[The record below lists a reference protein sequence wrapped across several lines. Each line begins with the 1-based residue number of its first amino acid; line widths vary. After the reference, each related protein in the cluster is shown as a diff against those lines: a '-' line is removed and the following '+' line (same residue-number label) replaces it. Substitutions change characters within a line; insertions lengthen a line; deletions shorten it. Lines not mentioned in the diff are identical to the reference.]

1 MLLGIVSVYAGVD
14 TQRLCTFCKK
24 LCTALWHKAFGRS
37 YCEGVWLRGSQGENS
52 LMKKKRKNILLIAGM
67 LLALLVGILIYNGY
81 AQEQIYQESTAN
93 LLSTYGQSA
102 KTFAMFAQRNWNILN
117 DWESYLSALVE
128 KGEQEE
134 QWQEYIAQKATWQ
147 YTDFYLFNEQ
157 CEFWT
162 TAGRQG
168 TAERMKE
175 VFEKL
180 YTENEPVISSYTSDQ
195 GIRKVLFAIP
205 MEQPLQLDG
214 TTYTALVVSY
224 DNAVLEKLLGSMV
237 YEGQSDCYIVRPNGD
252 IVLSTE
258 TKTEIPEQMTNLF
271 DYLRQN
277 ASVDQPYFD
286 TMVQT
291 LPQGGEG
298 CVLYTM
304 NGQKYYLIYQPLG
317 LMDWSIIGIVP
328 TGVVDA
334 GMRRVQ
340 VATILVIALLELLI
354 MAGVVKILH
363 DAERNRRRELERR
376 REKSD
381 MMFEGMA
388 RVVERFAVCDLDRDH
403 YQYHE
408 RRGEL
413 LYPPE
418 GSYRQLLE
426 QMSRKYVVLTDSEN
440 AKLTQMLAPEN
451 LRRLIKTDDDSLKL
465 EYAARDKSAFYM
477 MTVVPMAWKD
487 DRLTRV
493 MMITQDMGKQHLLQS
508 LANTDGL
515 TGLLNKRYFDRV
527 LTVLEQHSQPFA
539 LFYMDLDRFKP
550 VNDTYGHDVGDKLLK
565 GVAQRLQGCIRSRD
579 YAFRLG
585 GDEFALLLLGPM
597 EQETCARKMNMICE
611 MVAVPYEI
619 DGNTVSVGASCGYAR
634 YPAESVDVQ
643 QVRYIADQRMYENKQ
658 KNHARQDEAAR

>member
-1 MLLGIVSVYAGVD
+1 
-14 TQRLCTFCKK
+14 
-24 LCTALWHKAFGRS
+24 
-37 YCEGVWLRGSQGENS
+37 
-52 LMKKKRKNILLIAGM
+52 MKNKRKNILLIAGM
-67 LLALLVGILIYNGY
+67 LLALLVGILAYSAY
-81 AQEQIYQESTAN
+81 TQKQIYQESTAN

-102 KTFAMFAQRNWNILN
+102 KTFTMFAQRNWNILN
-117 DWESYLSALVE
+117 DWDSYLGTLAEL
-128 KGEQEE
+128 GEQEG

-168 TAERMKE
+168 TAEYMKAT
-175 VFEKL
+175 FEKL
-180 YTENEPVISSYTSDQ
+180 YTENKPVISSYISSQ
-195 GIRKVLFAIP
+195 GIRKILFAIP

-237 YEGQSDCYIVRPNGD
+237 YEGQSDCYIVRSNGD
-252 IVLSTE
+252 VVLSTE
-258 TKTEIPEQMTNLF
+258 TKTETEITEQMTNLF
-271 DYLRQN
+271 DYLQQN

-298 CVLYTM
+298 CVLYTL
-304 NGQKYYLIYQPLG
+304 NRQKYYLIYQPLG

-340 VATILVIALLELLI
+340 VATILVIALLGLLI
-354 MAGVVKILH
+354 MAGVIEIQR
-363 DAERNRRRELERR
+363 DAERNRRRELERC

-381 MMFEGMA
+381 MMFEGMV
-388 RVVERFAVCDLDRDH
+388 RVVERFAVCDLDRDR

-408 RRGEL
+408 RRGEP

-418 GSYRQLLE
+418 GSYRQMLE
-426 QMSRKYVVLTDSEN
+426 QISRKYVVLTDSEN
-440 AKLTQMLAPEN
+440 AKIPQMLAPEN
-451 LRRLIKTDDDSLKL
+451 LRRLIKTDNDSLKL
-465 EYAARDKSAFYM
+465 EYAARDKSAFFM
-477 MTVVPMAWKD
+477 MTVVPMAWKEN
-487 DRLTRV
+487 RLTRV
-493 MMITQDMGKQHLLQS
+493 MMIVQDMGKQHLLQS

-550 VNDTYGHDVGDKLLK
+550 VNDTYGHDVGDELLK
-565 GVAQRLQGCIRSRD
+565 GVSQRLQGCIRSRD

-597 EQETCARKMNMICE
+597 ESEACASKMNMICE

-619 DGNTVSVGASCGYAR
+619 DGNTVSVGASCGYAL

-658 KNHARQDEAAR
+658 ANHARQDGAESI

>member
-1 MLLGIVSVYAGVD
+1 
-14 TQRLCTFCKK
+14 
-24 LCTALWHKAFGRS
+24 
-37 YCEGVWLRGSQGENS
+37 
-52 LMKKKRKNILLIAGM
+52 MKKKRKNILLIAGM
-67 LLALLVGILIYNGY
+67 LLALLVGILVYTDY
-81 AQEQIYQESTAN
+81 TQEQIYQESTAN

-102 KTFAMFAQRNWNILN
+102 KTFTMFAQRNWNILT
-117 DWESYLSALVE
+117 DWDSYLGALAE
-128 KGEQEE
+128 RGEQEG

-147 YTDFYLFNEQ
+147 YTDFFLFNEQ

-168 TAERMKE
+168 TAEHMKE
-175 VFEKL
+175 NFAEL
-180 YTENEPVISSYTSDQ
+180 YAANGPVITSYTSSQ
-195 GIRKVLFAIP
+195 GIRKVMFAMP
-205 MEQPLQLDG
+205 MEQPLQLGD
-214 TTYTALVVSY
+214 TTYTALAVSY

-258 TKTEIPEQMTNLF
+258 VKTEIPEQMTNLF
-271 DYLRQN
+271 DYLSQN
-277 ASVDQPYFD
+277 AKVDQPYFD

-298 CVLYTM
+298 CVLYTL
-304 NGQKYYLIYQPLG
+304 NRQKYYLIYQPLG
-317 LMDWSIIGIVP
+317 ILDWSIIGIVP

-340 VATILVIALLELLI
+340 MATIFIITLHGLLI
-354 MAGVVKILH
+354 MAGVIKIQR
-363 DAERNRRRELERR
+363 DAERNRRRDLERR

-388 RVVERFAVCDLDRDH
+388 RVVERYAVCDLDRDR
-403 YQYHE
+403 YQYYE
-408 RRGEL
+408 RHGEA

-418 GSYRQLLE
+418 GSYQQLLE
-426 QMSRKYVVLTDSEN
+426 QISRKYVVLTDSEN
-440 AKLTQMLAPEN
+440 AKIPQMLAPEN
-451 LRRLIKTDDDSLKL
+451 LHRLIKTDKDSLKL
-465 EYAARDKSAFYM
+465 EYAARDKSAFFM
-477 MTVVPMAWKD
+477 MTVVPMAWKG

-527 LTVLEQHSQPFA
+527 LTVLEQHCQPFA

-597 EQETCARKMNMICE
+597 TQETCARKMDMICE
-611 MVAVPYEI
+611 MIAVPYEI
-619 DGNTVSVGASCGYAR
+619 DGNAVSVGASCGYAL
-634 YPAESVDVQ
+634 YPAESIDVQ
-643 QVRYIADQRMYENKQ
+643 QVCYIADQRMYENKQ
-658 KNHARQDEAAR
+658 KNHARQDGAEGI

>member
-1 MLLGIVSVYAGVD
+1 M
-14 TQRLCTFCKK
+14 T
-24 LCTALWHKAFGRS
+24 
-37 YCEGVWLRGSQGENS
+37 
-52 LMKKKRKNILLIAGM
+52 KKRKNILLIAGM
-67 LLALLVGILIYNGY
+67 LLAMLVSIFVYSFY
-81 AQEQIYQESTAN
+81 TQKQIYQESTTN

-102 KTFAMFAQRNWNILN
+102 KTFTMFAQRNWNILT
-117 DWESYLSALVE
+117 DWDSYLCALAE
-128 KGEQEE
+128 KGEQEG

-168 TAERMKE
+168 TAEHMKDAFKE
-175 VFEKL
+175 L
-180 YTENEPVISSYTSDQ
+180 YAANKPVISSYISSQ
-195 GIRKVLFAIP
+195 GIRKILFAIP
-205 MEQPLQLDG
+205 MEQPLQLNG

-224 DNAVLEKLLGSMV
+224 DNAVLEKLLSSMV
-237 YEGQSDCYIVRPNGD
+237 YEGQSDCYVVRTNGD
-252 IVLSTE
+252 VVLSTE
-258 TKTEIPEQMTNLF
+258 TKTEITEQMTNLF
-271 DYLRQN
+271 DYLQQN
-277 ASVDQPYFD
+277 ARVEQPYYD

-298 CVLYTM
+298 SVLFTM

-317 LMDWSIIGIVP
+317 IMDWSIIGIVP

-334 GMRRVQ
+334 GMRKVQ
-340 VATILVIALLELLI
+340 SATILVIALLGLLI
-354 MAGVVKILH
+354 IAGVVKIQR

-376 REKSD
+376 RETSD
-381 MMFEGMA
+381 MMFAGMA
-388 RVVERFAVCDLDRDH
+388 RIVERYSVCDLDHDH
-403 YQYHE
+403 YQYYE
-408 RRGEL
+408 RRGEP

-418 GSYRQLLE
+418 GSYQQLLE
-426 QMSRKYVVLTDSEN
+426 QMSRQYVILTDSEN

-451 LRRLIKTDDDSLKL
+451 LRRLIKTDNDSLKL
-465 EYAARDKSAFYM
+465 EYATRDKSAFYM
-477 MTVVPMAWKD
+477 MTVVPMAWKG

-493 MMITQDMGKQHLLQS
+493 MIITQDMGKQHLLQS

-565 GVAQRLQGCIRSRD
+565 GVSQRLQGCIRSRD

-585 GDEFALLLLGPM
+585 GDEFALLLLGSM
-597 EQETCARKMNMICE
+597 EQEVCVRKMDMICE
-611 MVAVPYEI
+611 MIAVPYEI
-619 DGNTVSVGASCGYAR
+619 DGNTVSVGASCGYAL
-634 YPAESVDVQ
+634 YPAESIDVQ

-658 KNHARQDEAAR
+658 KNHARQDGAEK

>member
-1 MLLGIVSVYAGVD
+1 M
-14 TQRLCTFCKK
+14 
-24 LCTALWHKAFGRS
+24 
-37 YCEGVWLRGSQGENS
+37 
-52 LMKKKRKNILLIAGM
+52 MKKRKNILLIAGM
-67 LLALLVGILIYNGY
+67 LLVLLVGILVYGVY
-81 AQEQIYQESTAN
+81 TQEQIYQESTEN

-102 KTFAMFAQRNWNILN
+102 KTFTMFAQRNWNILT
-117 DWESYLSALVE
+117 DWDGYLGALVE
-128 KGEQEE
+128 RGELED

-168 TAERMKE
+168 TAEHMKDA
-175 VFEKL
+175 FEKL
-180 YTENEPVISSYTSDQ
+180 YTANEPVISSYISSQ
-195 GIRKVLFAIP
+195 GIRKILFAIP
-205 MEQPLQLDG
+205 MERPLQLNG

-224 DNAVLEKLLGSMV
+224 DNAVLEKLLSSMV

-258 TKTEIPEQMTNLF
+258 TKTEITEQMTNIF

-277 ASVDQPYFD
+277 AKVDKSSYD

-298 CVLYTM
+298 CVLYKM
-304 NGQKYYLIYQPLG
+304 NGQNYYLIYQPLG

-340 VATILVIALLELLI
+340 VATIFIITLHGLLI
-354 MAGVVKILH
+354 MAGVVKILR

-376 REKSD
+376 RETSD

-388 RVVERFAVCDLDRDH
+388 RVVERFAVCDLERDR

-408 RRGEL
+408 RRGEP

-426 QMSRKYVVLTDSEN
+426 QISRKYVVLTDTEN
-440 AKLTQMLAPEN
+440 AKITQMLVPEN

-465 EYAARDKSAFYM
+465 EYAARDKSAFFM
-477 MTVVPMAWKD
+477 MTVVPMAWKG

-493 MMITQDMGKQHLLQS
+493 MMITQDMGEQHLLQS

-565 GVAQRLQGCIRSRD
+565 GVSQRLQGCIRSRD

-597 EQETCARKMNMICE
+597 EPEDCASKMNLICE
-611 MVAVPYEI
+611 MIAVPYEI
-619 DGNTVSVGASCGYAR
+619 DGNTVSVGTSCGYAL

-658 KNHARQDEAAR
+658 ANHARQDGAAR

>member
-1 MLLGIVSVYAGVD
+1 
-14 TQRLCTFCKK
+14 
-24 LCTALWHKAFGRS
+24 
-37 YCEGVWLRGSQGENS
+37 
-52 LMKKKRKNILLIAGM
+52 MKKKRKNILLIAGM
-67 LLALLVGILIYNGY
+67 LLALLVGILVYTDY
-81 AQEQIYQESTAN
+81 TQEQIYQESTEN

-102 KTFAMFAQRNWNILN
+102 KTFTMFAQRNWNILT
-117 DWESYLSALVE
+117 DWDSYLGALAE
-128 KGEQEE
+128 RGEQEG

-168 TAERMKE
+168 TAEHMRAA
-175 VFEKL
+175 FEEL
-180 YTENEPVISSYTSDQ
+180 YTANEPVITSYTSSQ
-195 GIRKVLFAIP
+195 GVRKIMFAMP
-205 MEQPLQLDG
+205 MEQPLQLGD
-214 TTYTALVVSY
+214 TTYTALAVSY
-224 DNAVLEKLLGSMV
+224 DNAVLEKLLSSMV
-237 YEGQSDCYIVRPNGD
+237 YEGQSDCYVVRSDGEV
-252 IVLSTE
+252 VLSTE
-258 TKTEIPEQMTNLF
+258 VKTVIAELMTNLF
-271 DYLRQN
+271 DYLQQN
-277 ASVDQPYFD
+277 ASVDQSYFD

-298 CVLYTM
+298 CVLFTM

-317 LMDWSIIGIVP
+317 ILDWSIIGIVP

-340 VATILVIALLELLI
+340 MATIFIIALLGLLI
-354 MAGVVKILH
+354 MAGVIKILR
-363 DAERNRRRELERR
+363 DAERNRRRDLERR

-388 RVVERFAVCDLDRDH
+388 RVVERYAVCDLDRDR
-403 YQYHE
+403 YQYYE
-408 RRGEL
+408 RHGEA

-418 GSYRQLLE
+418 GSYQQLLE
-426 QMSRKYVVLTDSEN
+426 QISRKYVVLTDSEN
-440 AKLTQMLAPEN
+440 AKIPQMLAPEN
-451 LRRLIKTDDDSLKL
+451 LHRLIKTDKDSLKL
-465 EYAARDKSAFYM
+465 EYAARDKSAFFM
-477 MTVVPMAWKD
+477 MTVVPMAWKG

-493 MMITQDMGKQHLLQS
+493 MMIVQDMGEQHLLQS

-527 LTVLEQHSQPFA
+527 LTVLEQHCQPFA

-550 VNDTYGHDVGDKLLK
+550 VNDTYGHDVGDELLK

-597 EQETCARKMNMICE
+597 TQETCARKMDMICE
-611 MVAVPYEI
+611 MIAVPYEI
-619 DGNTVSVGASCGYAR
+619 DGNAVSVGASCGYAL
-634 YPAESVDVQ
+634 YPAESIDVQ
-643 QVRYIADQRMYENKQ
+643 QVCYIADQRMYENKQ
-658 KNHARQDEAAR
+658 KNHARQDGAEGI

>member
-1 MLLGIVSVYAGVD
+1 
-14 TQRLCTFCKK
+14 
-24 LCTALWHKAFGRS
+24 
-37 YCEGVWLRGSQGENS
+37 
-52 LMKKKRKNILLIAGM
+52 MKQKQKNILLIAGM
-67 LLALLVGILIYNGY
+67 LLVLLVGILAYSAY
-81 AQEQIYQESTAN
+81 TQKQIYQESTAN

-102 KTFAMFAQRNWNILN
+102 KTFTMFAQRNWNILN
-117 DWESYLSALVE
+117 DWDSYLGTLAEL
-128 KGEQEE
+128 GEQEG

-168 TAERMKE
+168 TAEYMKAT
-175 VFEKL
+175 FEKL
-180 YTENEPVISSYTSDQ
+180 YTENKPVISSYISSQ
-195 GIRKVLFAIP
+195 GIRKILFAIP

-237 YEGQSDCYIVRPNGD
+237 YEGQSDCYIVRSNGD
-252 IVLSTE
+252 VVLSIE
-258 TKTEIPEQMTNLF
+258 TKTEITEQMTNLF
-271 DYLRQN
+271 DYLQQN

-298 CVLYTM
+298 CVLYTL
-304 NGQKYYLIYQPLG
+304 NRQKYYLIYQPLG

-340 VATILVIALLELLI
+340 VATILVIALLGLLI
-354 MAGVVKILH
+354 MAGVIKIQR

-381 MMFEGMA
+381 MMFAGMA
-388 RVVERFAVCDLDRDH
+388 RVVERFAVCDLDRDR

-408 RRGEL
+408 RRGEP

-418 GSYRQLLE
+418 GSYRQMLE
-426 QMSRKYVVLTDSEN
+426 QISRKYVVLTDSEN
-440 AKLTQMLAPEN
+440 AKIPQMLAPEN
-451 LRRLIKTDDDSLKL
+451 LRRLIKTDNDSLKL
-465 EYAARDKSAFYM
+465 EYAARDKSAFFM
-477 MTVVPMAWKD
+477 MTVVPMAWKEN
-487 DRLTRV
+487 RLTRV
-493 MMITQDMGKQHLLQS
+493 MMIVQDMGKQHLLQS

-550 VNDTYGHDVGDKLLK
+550 VNDTYGHDVGDELLK
-565 GVAQRLQGCIRSRD
+565 GVSQRLQGCIRSRD
-579 YAFRLG
+579 YAFRIG
-585 GDEFALLLLGPM
+585 GDEFALIVSADM
-597 EQETCARKMNMICE
+597 DEEQRSRMTERIQTMLSAPIVIEEK
-611 MVAVPYEI
+611 VL
-619 DGNTVSVGASCGYAR
+619 SVGVSCGCAC
-634 YPAESVDVQ
+634 YPEDGDAS
-643 QVRYIADQRMYENKQ
+643 QVRITADSRMYAEKQ
-658 KNHARQDEAAR
+658 HHHEDDRTEEQS

>member
-1 MLLGIVSVYAGVD
+1 M
-14 TQRLCTFCKK
+14 
-24 LCTALWHKAFGRS
+24 
-37 YCEGVWLRGSQGENS
+37 
-52 LMKKKRKNILLIAGM
+52 MKKRKNILLIAGM
-67 LLALLVGILIYNGY
+67 LLVMLVSIFVYRFY
-81 AQEQIYQESTAN
+81 TQMQIYQESTTN

-102 KTFAMFAQRNWNILN
+102 KTFTMFAQRNWNILN
-117 DWESYLSALVE
+117 DWESYLSALAE

-168 TAERMKE
+168 TAAHMKE

-180 YTENEPVISSYTSDQ
+180 YTANEPVISSYTSSQ
-195 GIRKVLFAIP
+195 GIRKILFAIP
-205 MEQPLQLDG
+205 MEQPLQLNG

-224 DNAVLEKLLGSMV
+224 DNAVLEKLLSSMV

-258 TKTEIPEQMTNLF
+258 TKTEITEQMTNLF
-271 DYLRQN
+271 DYLQQN
-277 ASVDQPYFD
+277 ARVEQPYYD

-298 CVLYTM
+298 SVLFTM
-304 NGQKYYLIYQPLG
+304 NGQNYYLIYQPLG

-334 GMRRVQ
+334 GMRKVQ
-340 VATILVIALLELLI
+340 NATILVIALLGLLS
-354 MAGVVKILH
+354 MAGVVKIQR

-376 REKSD
+376 RETSD
-381 MMFEGMA
+381 MMFAGMA
-388 RVVERFAVCDLDRDH
+388 RVVERFAVCDLDRDR

-408 RRGEL
+408 RRGEPM
-413 LYPPE
+413 YPLE
-418 GSYRQLLE
+418 GSYLQLLE
-426 QMSRKYVVLTDSEN
+426 QISRKYVVLTDSEN
-440 AKLTQMLAPEN
+440 AKITQMLAPEN
-451 LRRLIKTDDDSLKL
+451 LRRLIKTDNDSLKL
-465 EYAARDKSAFYM
+465 EYAARDKSAFFM
-477 MTVVPMAWKD
+477 MTVVPMAWKG

-565 GVAQRLQGCIRSRD
+565 GVSQRLQGCIRSRD

-597 EQETCARKMNMICE
+597 EPEDCASKMNLICE
-611 MVAVPYEI
+611 MIAVPYEI
-619 DGNTVSVGASCGYAR
+619 DGNTVSIGASCGYAL

-643 QVRYIADQRMYENKQ
+643 QVRCIADQRMYENKQ
-658 KNHARQDEAAR
+658 ANHAKQDGAER

>member
-1 MLLGIVSVYAGVD
+1 MKQKQKNLLF
-14 TQRLCTFCKK
+14 T
-24 LCTALWHKAFGRS
+24 
-37 YCEGVWLRGSQGENS
+37 
-52 LMKKKRKNILLIAGM
+52 AGM
-67 LLALLVGILIYNGY
+67 LLVLLVGILVYTDY
-81 AQEQIYQESTAN
+81 TQEQIYQESTAN

-102 KTFAMFAQRNWNILN
+102 KTFTMFAQRNWNILN
-117 DWESYLSALVE
+117 DWDSYLGALVE
-128 KGEQEE
+128 RGELEG
-134 QWQEYIAQKATWQ
+134 QWQDYIAQKATWQ

-168 TAERMKE
+168 TAEHMKE
-175 VFEKL
+175 AFEKL
-180 YTENEPVISSYTSDQ
+180 YTANEPVISSYTSSQ

-224 DNAVLEKLLGSMV
+224 DNAVLEKLLGSMA

-252 IVLSTE
+252 VVLSTE
-258 TKTEIPEQMTNLF
+258 TKTEITEQMANLF

-298 CVLYTM
+298 CVLYTL
-304 NGQKYYLIYQPLG
+304 NRQKYYLIYQPLG

-340 VATILVIALLELLI
+340 MATIFIITLHGLLI
-354 MAGVVKILH
+354 MAGVVKIQR
-363 DAERNRRRELERR
+363 DAERNRRRDLERR

-381 MMFEGMA
+381 MMFAGMA
-388 RVVERFAVCDLDRDH
+388 RVVERYAVCDLDRDR
-403 YQYHE
+403 YQYYE
-408 RRGEL
+408 RHGEA

-418 GSYRQLLE
+418 GSYQQLLE
-426 QMSRKYVVLTDSEN
+426 QISRKYVVLTDSEN
-440 AKLTQMLAPEN
+440 AKIPQMLAPEN
-451 LRRLIKTDDDSLKL
+451 LHRLIKTDNDSLKL
-465 EYAARDKSAFYM
+465 EYAARDKSAFFM
-477 MTVVPMAWKD
+477 MTVVPMAWKG

-527 LTVLEQHSQPFA
+527 LTVLEQHCQPFA

-597 EQETCARKMNMICE
+597 TQETCARKMDMICE
-611 MVAVPYEI
+611 MIAVPYEI
-619 DGNTVSVGASCGYAR
+619 DGNAVSVGASCGYAL
-634 YPAESVDVQ
+634 YPAESIDVQ
-643 QVRYIADQRMYENKQ
+643 QVCYIADQRMYENKQ
-658 KNHARQDEAAR
+658 KNHARQDGAEVI

>member
-1 MLLGIVSVYAGVD
+1 
-14 TQRLCTFCKK
+14 
-24 LCTALWHKAFGRS
+24 
-37 YCEGVWLRGSQGENS
+37 
-52 LMKKKRKNILLIAGM
+52 MKKKRKNILLIAGM
-67 LLALLVGILIYNGY
+67 LLALLVGILAYSAY
-81 AQEQIYQESTAN
+81 TQKQIYQESTAN

-102 KTFAMFAQRNWNILN
+102 KTFTMFAQRNWNILN
-117 DWESYLSALVE
+117 DWDSYLGTLAEL
-128 KGEQEE
+128 GEQEG

-168 TAERMKE
+168 TAEYMKAT
-175 VFEKL
+175 FEKL
-180 YTENEPVISSYTSDQ
+180 YTENKPVISSYISSQ
-195 GIRKVLFAIP
+195 GIRKILFAIP

-237 YEGQSDCYIVRPNGD
+237 YEGQSDCYIVRSNGD
-252 IVLSTE
+252 VVLSTE
-258 TKTEIPEQMTNLF
+258 TKTEITEQMTNLF
-271 DYLRQN
+271 DYLQQN

-298 CVLYTM
+298 CVLYTL
-304 NGQKYYLIYQPLG
+304 NRQKYYLIYQPLG

-340 VATILVIALLELLI
+340 VATILVIALLGLLI
-354 MAGVVKILH
+354 MAGVIKIQR
-363 DAERNRRRELERR
+363 DAERNRR

-381 MMFEGMA
+381 MMFAGMA
-388 RVVERFAVCDLDRDH
+388 RVVERFAVCDLDRDR

-408 RRGEL
+408 RRGEP
-413 LYPPE
+413 LYQPE
-418 GSYRQLLE
+418 GSYQQMLE
-426 QMSRKYVVLTDSEN
+426 QISRKYVVLTDSEN
-440 AKLTQMLAPEN
+440 AKIPQMLAPKN
-451 LRRLIKTDDDSLKL
+451 LRRLIKTDNDSLKL
-465 EYAARDKSAFYM
+465 EYAARDKSAFFM
-477 MTVVPMAWKD
+477 MTVVPMAWKEN
-487 DRLTRV
+487 RLTRV
-493 MMITQDMGKQHLLQS
+493 MMIVQDMGKQHLLQS

-565 GVAQRLQGCIRSRD
+565 GVSQRLQGCIRSRD

-597 EQETCARKMNMICE
+597 ESEACASKMNLICE

-619 DGNTVSVGASCGYAR
+619 DGNTVSVGASCGYAL

-643 QVRYIADQRMYENKQ
+643 QVRCIADQRMYENKQ
-658 KNHARQDEAAR
+658 ANHARQDGAEGI

>member
-1 MLLGIVSVYAGVD
+1 
-14 TQRLCTFCKK
+14 
-24 LCTALWHKAFGRS
+24 
-37 YCEGVWLRGSQGENS
+37 
-52 LMKKKRKNILLIAGM
+52 MKKKRKNILLIAGM
-67 LLALLVGILIYNGY
+67 LLALLVGILIYSGY
-81 AQEQIYQESTAN
+81 TQEQIYQESTTN

-102 KTFAMFAQRNWNILN
+102 KTFAMFAQRNWNILT
-117 DWESYLSALVE
+117 DWDSYLDALAE
-128 KGEQEE
+128 RGEQEG

-168 TAERMKE
+168 TAEYMKE
-175 VFEKL
+175 AFEKL
-180 YTENEPVISSYTSDQ
+180 YTANEPLISSYISDQ
-195 GIRKVLFAIP
+195 GIRKILFAIP

-237 YEGQSDCYIVRPNGD
+237 YEGQSDCYIVRADGD
-252 IVLSTE
+252 VVLSTE
-258 TKTEIPEQMTNLF
+258 TKTEITEQMTNLF

-277 ASVDQPYFD
+277 AKVDKPYFD
-286 TMVQT
+286 AMVQT

-298 CVLYTM
+298 CVLYKM

-317 LMDWSIIGIVP
+317 LMDWGIIGIVP

-340 VATILVIALLELLI
+340 VATILVIALLGLLI
-354 MAGVVKILH
+354 MAGVVKIQR
-363 DAERNRRRELERR
+363 DAEHNRRRELERR

-388 RVVERFAVCDLDRDH
+388 RIVERYAVCDLDRDR

-418 GSYRQLLE
+418 GSYRQILE
-426 QMSRKYVVLTDSEN
+426 QISRKYVVLTDSEN
-440 AKLTQMLAPEN
+440 AKITQMLTPEN
-451 LRRLIKTDDDSLKL
+451 LRRLIKTDNDSLKL
-465 EYAARDKSAFYM
+465 EYAARDKSAFFM
-477 MTVVPMAWKD
+477 MTVVPMAWKG

-611 MVAVPYEI
+611 MISVPYEI
-619 DGNTVSVGASCGYAR
+619 DGSSVSVGASCGYAL
-634 YPAESVDVQ
+634 YPAESIDVQ

-658 KNHARQDEAAR
+658 KNHARQDGAEGI

>member
-1 MLLGIVSVYAGVD
+1 
-14 TQRLCTFCKK
+14 
-24 LCTALWHKAFGRS
+24 
-37 YCEGVWLRGSQGENS
+37 
-52 LMKKKRKNILLIAGM
+52 MKQKQKNILLIAGM
-67 LLALLVGILIYNGY
+67 LLVMLVSIFVYSFY
-81 AQEQIYQESTAN
+81 TQKQIYQESTAN

-102 KTFAMFAQRNWNILN
+102 KTFTMFAQRNWNILT
-117 DWESYLSALVE
+117 DWDSYLGTLAEL
-128 KGEQEE
+128 GQQEE

-147 YTDFYLFNEQ
+147 YTDFFLFNEQ

-168 TAERMKE
+168 TAEHMKE
-175 VFEKL
+175 NFAEL
-180 YTENEPVISSYTSDQ
+180 YAANGPVITSYTSSQ
-195 GIRKVLFAIP
+195 GIRKVMFAMP
-205 MEQPLQLDG
+205 MGQPLQLGD
-214 TTYTALVVSY
+214 TTYTALAVSY
-224 DNAVLEKLLGSMV
+224 DNAVLEKLLSSMV
-237 YEGQSDCYIVRPNGD
+237 YEGQSDCYVVRSDGEV
-252 IVLSTE
+252 VLSTE
-258 TKTEIPEQMTNLF
+258 VKTVIAELMTNLF
-271 DYLRQN
+271 DYLQQN

-298 CVLYTM
+298 CVLFTM

-317 LMDWSIIGIVP
+317 ILDWSIIGIVP

-340 VATILVIALLELLI
+340 MATIFIITLHGLLI
-354 MAGVVKILH
+354 MAGVVKILR
-363 DAERNRRRELERR
+363 DAERNRRRDLERR

-381 MMFEGMA
+381 MMFAGMA
-388 RVVERFAVCDLDRDH
+388 RVVERYAVCDLDRDR
-403 YQYHE
+403 YQYYE
-408 RRGEL
+408 RHGEA

-418 GSYRQLLE
+418 GSYQQLLE
-426 QMSRKYVVLTDSEN
+426 QISRKYVVLTDSEN
-440 AKLTQMLAPEN
+440 AKIPQMLAPEN
-451 LRRLIKTDDDSLKL
+451 LHRLIKTDNDSLKL
-465 EYAARDKSAFYM
+465 EYAARDKSAFFM
-477 MTVVPMAWKD
+477 MTVVPMAWKG

-527 LTVLEQHSQPFA
+527 LTVLEQHCQPFA

-565 GVAQRLQGCIRSRD
+565 GVSQRLQGCIRSRD

-597 EQETCARKMNMICE
+597 KPEACASKMNMICE

-619 DGNTVSVGASCGYAR
+619 DGNTVSVGASCGYAL

-658 KNHARQDEAAR
+658 ANHARQDGAEGI

>member
-1 MLLGIVSVYAGVD
+1 
-14 TQRLCTFCKK
+14 
-24 LCTALWHKAFGRS
+24 
-37 YCEGVWLRGSQGENS
+37 
-52 LMKKKRKNILLIAGM
+52 MKQKRKNILLIAGM
-67 LLALLVGILIYNGY
+67 LLGLLVGILVYGVY
-81 AQEQIYQESTAN
+81 TQDQIYQESTAN

-102 KTFAMFAQRNWNILN
+102 KTFTMFAQRNWNILN
-117 DWESYLSALVE
+117 DWDSYLGALVE
-128 KGEQEE
+128 RGELEG

-168 TAERMKE
+168 TAEHMKAA
-175 VFEKL
+175 FEEL
-180 YTENEPVISSYTSDQ
+180 YTANEPVISSYTSSQ

-205 MEQPLQLDG
+205 LEQPLQLDG

-271 DYLRQN
+271 DYLQQN
-277 ASVDQPYFD
+277 ASVDQSNFD

-298 CVLYTM
+298 CVQFTM

-340 VATILVIALLELLI
+340 MATILLIALLELLI

-363 DAERNRRRELERR
+363 DAERNRCRELERR

-381 MMFEGMA
+381 MMFAGMA
-388 RVVERFAVCDLDRDH
+388 RIVERYSVCDLDRDR
-403 YQYHE
+403 YQYYE
-408 RRGEL
+408 RRGEP

-426 QMSRKYVVLTDSEN
+426 QLSRKYVVLTDSEN

-451 LRRLIKTDDDSLKL
+451 LRRLIKTDNDSLKL
-465 EYAARDKSAFYM
+465 EYAARDKSAFFM
-477 MTVVPMAWKD
+477 MTVVPMAWKG

-565 GVAQRLQGCIRSRD
+565 GVSQRLQGCIRSRD

-585 GDEFALLLLGPM
+585 GDEFALLLLGSM
-597 EQETCARKMNMICE
+597 EPEDCARKMNLICE
-611 MVAVPYEI
+611 MIAVPYEI
-619 DGNTVSVGASCGYAR
+619 DGNTVSVGASCGYAL

-643 QVRYIADQRMYENKQ
+643 QVRCIADQRMYENKQ
-658 KNHARQDEAAR
+658 ANHARQDGTEK

>member
-1 MLLGIVSVYAGVD
+1 
-14 TQRLCTFCKK
+14 
-24 LCTALWHKAFGRS
+24 
-37 YCEGVWLRGSQGENS
+37 
-52 LMKKKRKNILLIAGM
+52 MKKKRKNILLIAGM
-67 LLALLVGILIYNGY
+67 LLALLVGILVYTDY
-81 AQEQIYQESTAN
+81 TQEQIYQESTEN

-102 KTFAMFAQRNWNILN
+102 KTFTMFAQRNWNILT
-117 DWESYLSALVE
+117 DWDSYLCALAE
-128 KGEQEE
+128 RGEQEG

-168 TAERMKE
+168 TAEHLRAT
-175 VFEKL
+175 FEEL
-180 YTENEPVISSYTSDQ
+180 YTANAPVITSYTSSQ
-195 GIRKVLFAIP
+195 GIRKIMFAIP
-205 MEQPLQLDG
+205 MEQPLQLGD
-214 TTYTALVVSY
+214 TTYTALAVSY
-224 DNAVLEKLLGSMV
+224 DNAVLEKLLSSMV
-237 YEGQSDCYIVRPNGD
+237 YEGQSDCYVVRSDGEV
-252 IVLSTE
+252 VLSTE
-258 TKTEIPEQMTNLF
+258 VKTVIAELMTNLF
-271 DYLRQN
+271 DYLQQN
-277 ASVDQPYFD
+277 ASVDQSYFD

-298 CVLYTM
+298 CVLFTM

-317 LMDWSIIGIVP
+317 ILDWGIIGIVP

-340 VATILVIALLELLI
+340 MATIFIIALLGLLI
-354 MAGVVKILH
+354 MAGVVKIQR
-363 DAERNRRRELERR
+363 DAERNRRKELERR

-381 MMFEGMA
+381 MMFAGMA
-388 RVVERFAVCDLDRDH
+388 RVVERFAVCDLDRDR
-403 YQYHE
+403 YQYYE
-408 RRGEL
+408 RHGEA

-418 GSYRQLLE
+418 GSYQQLLE
-426 QMSRKYVVLTDSEN
+426 QISRKYVVLTDSEN
-440 AKLTQMLAPEN
+440 AKIPQMLAPEN
-451 LRRLIKTDDDSLKL
+451 LHRLIKTDKDSLKL
-465 EYAARDKSAFYM
+465 EYAARDKSAFFM
-477 MTVVPMAWKD
+477 MTVVPMAWKG

-527 LTVLEQHSQPFA
+527 LTVLEQHCQPFA

-597 EQETCARKMNMICE
+597 TQETCARKMDMICE
-611 MVAVPYEI
+611 MIAVPYEI
-619 DGNTVSVGASCGYAR
+619 DGNAVSVGASCGYAL
-634 YPAESVDVQ
+634 YPAESIDVQ
-643 QVRYIADQRMYENKQ
+643 QVCYIADQRMYENKQ
-658 KNHARQDEAAR
+658 KNHARQDGAEGI

>member
-1 MLLGIVSVYAGVD
+1 
-14 TQRLCTFCKK
+14 
-24 LCTALWHKAFGRS
+24 
-37 YCEGVWLRGSQGENS
+37 
-52 LMKKKRKNILLIAGM
+52 MKKKRKNILLIAGM
-67 LLALLVGILIYNGY
+67 LLALLVGILAYSAY
-81 AQEQIYQESTAN
+81 TQKQIYQESTAN

-102 KTFAMFAQRNWNILN
+102 KTFTMFAQRNWNILT
-117 DWESYLSALVE
+117 DWDGYLDALVE
-128 KGEQEE
+128 RGEQEG

-168 TAERMKE
+168 TAEHMRAA
-175 VFEKL
+175 FEEL
-180 YTENEPVISSYTSDQ
+180 YTANEPVISSYISSQ
-195 GIRKVLFAIP
+195 GIRKIMFAMP

-214 TTYTALVVSY
+214 TTYTALAVSY

-237 YEGQSDCYIVRPNGD
+237 YEGQSDCYIVRSNGD

-258 TKTEIPEQMTNLF
+258 TKTEITEQMTNLF
-271 DYLRQN
+271 DYLQQN

-298 CVLYTM
+298 CVLYTL
-304 NGQKYYLIYQPLG
+304 NRQKYYLIYQPLG
-317 LMDWSIIGIVP
+317 LMDWSIIGIVS

-340 VATILVIALLELLI
+340 MATIFVILLLGLLI
-354 MAGVVKILH
+354 MAGVIKILR

-381 MMFEGMA
+381 MMFAGMA
-388 RVVERFAVCDLDRDH
+388 RVVERFAVCDLDRDR

-408 RRGEL
+408 RHGEA

-418 GSYRQLLE
+418 GSYRQMLE
-426 QMSRKYVVLTDSEN
+426 QISRKYVVLTDSEN
-440 AKLTQMLAPEN
+440 AKITQMLAPEN
-451 LRRLIKTDDDSLKL
+451 LRRLIKTDNDSLKL
-465 EYAARDKSAFYM
+465 EYAARDKSAFFM
-477 MTVVPMAWKD
+477 MTVVPMAWKG

-493 MMITQDMGKQHLLQS
+493 MIITQDMGEQHLLQS

-539 LFYMDLDRFKP
+539 LFYMDLDHFKP
-550 VNDTYGHDVGDKLLK
+550 VNDTYGHDVGDELLK
-565 GVAQRLQGCIRSRD
+565 GVSQRLQGCIRSRD

-597 EQETCARKMNMICE
+597 EPEACASKMNLICE

-619 DGNTVSVGASCGYAR
+619 DGNTVSVGASCGYAL

-643 QVRYIADQRMYENKQ
+643 QVRCIADQRMYENKQ
-658 KNHARQDEAAR
+658 ANHARQDGAEGI

>member
-1 MLLGIVSVYAGVD
+1 
-14 TQRLCTFCKK
+14 
-24 LCTALWHKAFGRS
+24 
-37 YCEGVWLRGSQGENS
+37 
-52 LMKKKRKNILLIAGM
+52 MKKKRKNILLIAGM
-67 LLALLVGILIYNGY
+67 LLVLLVGILVYGAY
-81 AQEQIYQESTAN
+81 TQEQIYQESTEN

-102 KTFAMFAQRNWNILN
+102 KTFTMFAQRNWNILN
-117 DWESYLSALVE
+117 DWDSYLCALVE
-128 KGEQEE
+128 RGEQEG

-168 TAERMKE
+168 TAEHMKE
-175 VFEKL
+175 AFEKL
-180 YTENEPVISSYTSDQ
+180 YTANEPVIASYISSQ
-195 GIRKVLFAIP
+195 GIRKILFAVP

-237 YEGQSDCYIVRPNGD
+237 YEGQSDCYIVHSNGD

-258 TKTEIPEQMTNLF
+258 TKTEITEQMTNIF

-277 ASVDQPYFD
+277 AKVDQPYYD

-298 CVLYTM
+298 SVLFTM

-340 VATILVIALLELLI
+340 VATIFIITLHGLLI
-354 MAGVVKILH
+354 MAGVVKIQR

-388 RVVERFAVCDLDRDH
+388 RVVECYAVCDLDRDR
-403 YQYHE
+403 YQYYE

-418 GSYRQLLE
+418 GSYRQMLE

-440 AKLTQMLAPEN
+440 AKITQMLAPEN
-451 LRRLIKTDDDSLKL
+451 LRRLIKTDNDSLKL
-465 EYAARDKSAFYM
+465 EYAARDKSAFFM

-487 DRLTRV
+487 NRLTRV

-565 GVAQRLQGCIRSRD
+565 GVSQRLQGCIRSRD

-585 GDEFALLLLGPM
+585 GDEFALLLLGQM
-597 EQETCARKMNMICE
+597 EPETCARKMDMICE

-619 DGNTVSVGASCGYAR
+619 DGNTVSVGASCGYAL

-658 KNHARQDEAAR
+658 ANHARQDGAAR

>member
-1 MLLGIVSVYAGVD
+1 
-14 TQRLCTFCKK
+14 
-24 LCTALWHKAFGRS
+24 
-37 YCEGVWLRGSQGENS
+37 
-52 LMKKKRKNILLIAGM
+52 MKKKRKNILLIAGM
-67 LLALLVGILIYNGY
+67 LLAMLVSIFAYRFY
-81 AQEQIYQESTAN
+81 TQKQIYQESTTN

-102 KTFAMFAQRNWNILN
+102 KTFTMFAQRNWNILN
-117 DWESYLSALVE
+117 DWESYLSALAE
-128 KGEQEE
+128 QGEQEE
-134 QWQEYIAQKATWQ
+134 QWQEYIAQRATWQ

-168 TAERMKE
+168 TAEHMKE
-175 VFEKL
+175 AFEEL
-180 YTENEPVISSYTSDQ
+180 YAANEPVISSYTSSQ

-205 MEQPLQLDG
+205 MEQPLQLNG

-237 YEGQSDCYIVRPNGD
+237 YEGQSDCYIVRTNGD

-271 DYLRQN
+271 DYLQQN
-277 ASVDQPYFD
+277 ARVDQPYFD

-298 CVLYTM
+298 CVLFTM
-304 NGQKYYLIYQPLG
+304 NGQRYYLIYQPLG

-334 GMRRVQ
+334 GMRKVQ
-340 VATILVIALLELLI
+340 NATILVIALLGLLSI
-354 MAGVVKILH
+354 AGVVKIQR
-363 DAERNRRRELERR
+363 DTERNRRRELESR
-376 REKSD
+376 RETSD
-381 MMFEGMA
+381 MMFAGMA
-388 RVVERFAVCDLDRDH
+388 RVVERYAVCDLDRDR
-403 YQYHE
+403 YQYYE
-408 RRGEL
+408 RRGEPM
-413 LYPPE
+413 YPPE
-418 GSYRQLLE
+418 GSYQQLLE
-426 QMSRKYVVLTDSEN
+426 QISRKFVVLTDSEN
-440 AKLTQMLAPEN
+440 AKITQMLAPEN
-451 LRRLIKTDDDSLKL
+451 LHRLIKTDNDSLKL
-465 EYAARDKSAFYM
+465 EYAARDKSAFFM
-477 MTVVPMAWKD
+477 MTVVPMAWKG

-527 LTVLEQHSQPFA
+527 LTVLEQHCQPFA

-585 GDEFALLLLGPM
+585 GDEFALLLLGSM
-597 EQETCARKMNMICE
+597 TQETCARKMDMICE
-611 MVAVPYEI
+611 MIAVPYEI
-619 DGNTVSVGASCGYAR
+619 DGNAVSVGASCGYAL
-634 YPAESVDVQ
+634 YPAESIDVQ
-643 QVRYIADQRMYENKQ
+643 QVCYIADQRMYENKQ
-658 KNHARQDEAAR
+658 KNHARQDGAER

>member
-1 MLLGIVSVYAGVD
+1 
-14 TQRLCTFCKK
+14 
-24 LCTALWHKAFGRS
+24 
-37 YCEGVWLRGSQGENS
+37 
-52 LMKKKRKNILLIAGM
+52 MKKKRKNILLIAGM
-67 LLALLVGILIYNGY
+67 LLALLVGILIYSAY
-81 AQEQIYQESTAN
+81 TQKQIYQESTAN

-102 KTFAMFAQRNWNILN
+102 KTFTMFAQRNWNILT
-117 DWESYLSALVE
+117 DWDSYLGTLAEL
-128 KGEQEE
+128 GEQEG

-168 TAERMKE
+168 TAEHMKAT
-175 VFEKL
+175 FEEL
-180 YTENEPVISSYTSDQ
+180 YTANAPVISSYTSSQ
-195 GIRKVLFAIP
+195 GIRKVMFAMP
-205 MEQPLQLDG
+205 MEQPLQLGD
-214 TTYTALVVSY
+214 TTYTALAVSY
-224 DNAVLEKLLGSMV
+224 DNAVLEKLLSSMV
-237 YEGQSDCYIVRPNGD
+237 YEGQSDCYVVRSDGEV
-252 IVLSTE
+252 VLSTE
-258 TKTEIPEQMTNLF
+258 VKTVIAELMTNLF
-271 DYLRQN
+271 DYLQQN
-277 ASVDQPYFD
+277 ASVDQSYFD

-298 CVLYTM
+298 CVLFTM

-317 LMDWSIIGIVP
+317 ILDWGIIGIVP

-340 VATILVIALLELLI
+340 MATIFIIALLGLLI
-354 MAGVVKILH
+354 MAGVVKIQR
-363 DAERNRRRELERR
+363 DAERNRRKELERR

-381 MMFEGMA
+381 MMFAGM
-388 RVVERFAVCDLDRDH
+388 ERFAVCDLDRDR
-403 YQYHE
+403 YQYYE
-408 RRGEL
+408 RHGEA

-418 GSYRQLLE
+418 GSYQQLLE
-426 QMSRKYVVLTDSEN
+426 QISRKYVVLTDSEN
-440 AKLTQMLAPEN
+440 AKIPQMLAPEN
-451 LRRLIKTDDDSLKL
+451 LHRLIKTDKDSLKL
-465 EYAARDKSAFYM
+465 EYAARDKSAFFM
-477 MTVVPMAWKD
+477 MTVVPMAWKEN
-487 DRLTRV
+487 RLTRV
-493 MMITQDMGKQHLLQS
+493 MMIVQDMGKQHLLQS

-565 GVAQRLQGCIRSRD
+565 GVSQRLQGCIRSRD

-597 EQETCARKMNMICE
+597 ESEACASKMNLICE

-619 DGNTVSVGASCGYAR
+619 DGNTVSVGASCGYAL

-658 KNHARQDEAAR
+658 ANHARQDGAESI

>member
-1 MLLGIVSVYAGVD
+1 
-14 TQRLCTFCKK
+14 
-24 LCTALWHKAFGRS
+24 
-37 YCEGVWLRGSQGENS
+37 
-52 LMKKKRKNILLIAGM
+52 MKKKRKNILLIAGM
-67 LLALLVGILIYNGY
+67 LLVLLVGILAYSAY
-81 AQEQIYQESTAN
+81 TQKEVYQESTAN

-102 KTFAMFAQRNWNILN
+102 KTFTMFAQRNWNILT
-117 DWESYLSALVE
+117 DWDSYLCALAE
-128 KGEQEE
+128 SGEQEG

-168 TAERMKE
+168 TAEHMRAT
-175 VFEKL
+175 FEEL
-180 YTENEPVISSYTSDQ
+180 YTANAPVITSYTSSQ
-195 GIRKVLFAIP
+195 GIRKVMFAMP
-205 MEQPLQLDG
+205 MEQPLQLGD
-214 TTYTALVVSY
+214 TTYTALAVSY
-224 DNAVLEKLLGSMV
+224 DNAVLEKLLSSMV
-237 YEGQSDCYIVRPNGD
+237 YEGQSDCYVVRSDGEV
-252 IVLSTE
+252 VLSTE
-258 TKTEIPEQMTNLF
+258 VKTVIAELMANLF
-271 DYLRQN
+271 DYLQQN

-298 CVLYTM
+298 CVLFTM

-317 LMDWSIIGIVP
+317 ILDWSIIGIVP

-340 VATILVIALLELLI
+340 MATIFIITLHGLLI
-354 MAGVVKILH
+354 MAVVIKILR
-363 DAERNRRRELERR
+363 DAERNRRRDLERR

-388 RVVERFAVCDLDRDH
+388 RVVERYAVCDLDRDR
-403 YQYHE
+403 YQYYE
-408 RRGEL
+408 RHGEA

-418 GSYRQLLE
+418 GSYQQLLE
-426 QMSRKYVVLTDSEN
+426 QISRKYVVLTDSEN
-440 AKLTQMLAPEN
+440 AKIPQMLAPEN
-451 LRRLIKTDDDSLKL
+451 LRRLIKTDKDSLKL
-465 EYAARDKSAFYM
+465 EYAARDKSAFFM
-477 MTVVPMAWKD
+477 MTVVPMAWKG

-527 LTVLEQHSQPFA
+527 LTVLEQHCQPFA

-585 GDEFALLLLGPM
+585 GDEFALLLFGPM
-597 EQETCARKMNMICE
+597 TQETCARKMDMICE
-611 MVAVPYEI
+611 MIAVPYEI
-619 DGNTVSVGASCGYAR
+619 DGNAVSVGASCGYAL
-634 YPAESVDVQ
+634 YPAESIDVQ
-643 QVRYIADQRMYENKQ
+643 QVCYIADQRMYENKQ
-658 KNHARQDEAAR
+658 KNHARQDGAEGI

>member
-1 MLLGIVSVYAGVD
+1 
-14 TQRLCTFCKK
+14 
-24 LCTALWHKAFGRS
+24 
-37 YCEGVWLRGSQGENS
+37 
-52 LMKKKRKNILLIAGM
+52 MKNKRKNILLIAGM
-67 LLALLVGILIYNGY
+67 LLALLVGILAYSAY
-81 AQEQIYQESTAN
+81 TQKQIYQESTAN

-102 KTFAMFAQRNWNILN
+102 KTFTMFAQRNWNILN
-117 DWESYLSALVE
+117 DWDSYLGTLAEL
-128 KGEQEE
+128 GEQEG

-168 TAERMKE
+168 TAEYMKAT
-175 VFEKL
+175 FEKL
-180 YTENEPVISSYTSDQ
+180 YTENKPVISSYISSQ
-195 GIRKVLFAIP
+195 GIRKILFAIP

-237 YEGQSDCYIVRPNGD
+237 YEGQSDCYIVRSNGD
-252 IVLSTE
+252 VVLSTE
-258 TKTEIPEQMTNLF
+258 TKTEITEQMTNLF
-271 DYLRQN
+271 DYLQQN

-298 CVLYTM
+298 CVLYTL
-304 NGQKYYLIYQPLG
+304 NRQKYYLIYQPLG

-340 VATILVIALLELLI
+340 VATILVIALLGLLI
-354 MAGVVKILH
+354 MAGVIKIQR

-381 MMFEGMA
+381 MMFAGMA
-388 RVVERFAVCDLDRDH
+388 RVVERFAVCDLDRDR

-408 RRGEL
+408 RRGEP
-413 LYPPE
+413 LYQPE
-418 GSYRQLLE
+418 GSYQQMLE
-426 QMSRKYVVLTDSEN
+426 QISRKYVVLTDSEN
-440 AKLTQMLAPEN
+440 AKIPQMLAPEN
-451 LRRLIKTDDDSLKL
+451 LRRLIKTDNDSLKL
-465 EYAARDKSAFYM
+465 EYAARDKSAFFM
-477 MTVVPMAWKD
+477 MTVVPMAWKEN
-487 DRLTRV
+487 RLTRV
-493 MMITQDMGKQHLLQS
+493 MMIVIVQDMGKQHLLQS

-597 EQETCARKMNMICE
+597 TQETCARKMDMICE
-611 MVAVPYEI
+611 MIAVPYEI
-619 DGNTVSVGASCGYAR
+619 DGNAVSVGASCGYAL

-643 QVRYIADQRMYENKQ
+643 QVRCIADQRMYENKQ
-658 KNHARQDEAAR
+658 ANHARQDGAEGI

>member
-1 MLLGIVSVYAGVD
+1 M
-14 TQRLCTFCKK
+14 
-24 LCTALWHKAFGRS
+24 
-37 YCEGVWLRGSQGENS
+37 
-52 LMKKKRKNILLIAGM
+52 MKKRKNILLIAGM
-67 LLALLVGILIYNGY
+67 LLALLVGILVYTDY
-81 AQEQIYQESTAN
+81 TQEQIYQESTEN

-102 KTFAMFAQRNWNILN
+102 KTFTMFAQRNWNILT
-117 DWESYLSALVE
+117 DWDSYLGTLAE
-128 KGEQEE
+128 RGEQEG

-168 TAERMKE
+168 TAEHMRAA
-175 VFEKL
+175 FEEL
-180 YTENEPVISSYTSDQ
+180 YTANEPVITSYTSSQ
-195 GIRKVLFAIP
+195 GVRKIMFAMP
-205 MEQPLQLDG
+205 MEQPLQLGD
-214 TTYTALVVSY
+214 TTYTALAVSY

-237 YEGQSDCYIVRPNGD
+237 YEGQSDCYIVRSNGD
-252 IVLSTE
+252 VVLSTE

-271 DYLRQN
+271 DYLSQN
-277 ASVDQPYFD
+277 AKVDQPYFD

-298 CVLYTM
+298 CALYTL
-304 NGQKYYLIYQPLG
+304 NKQSYYLIYQPLG
-317 LMDWSIIGIVP
+317 ILDWGIIGIVP

-340 VATILVIALLELLI
+340 NATILVIALLGLLI
-354 MAGVVKILH
+354 MAGVVKIQR

-381 MMFEGMA
+381 MMFAGMA
-388 RVVERFAVCDLDRDH
+388 RVVERFAVCDLDRDR
-403 YQYHE
+403 YQYYE
-408 RRGEL
+408 RHGEA

-418 GSYRQLLE
+418 GSYQQLLE
-426 QMSRKYVVLTDSEN
+426 QISRKYVVLTDSEN
-440 AKLTQMLAPEN
+440 AKIPQMLAPEN
-451 LRRLIKTDDDSLKL
+451 LRRQIKTDNDSLKL
-465 EYAARDKSAFYM
+465 EYAARDKSAFFM
-477 MTVVPMAWKD
+477 MTVVPMAWKG

-493 MMITQDMGKQHLLQS
+493 MMIVQDMGKQHLLQS

-527 LTVLEQHSQPFA
+527 

-579 YAFRLG
+579 YVFRLG

-597 EQETCARKMNMICE
+597 TQETCARKMDMICE
-611 MVAVPYEI
+611 MIAVPYEI
-619 DGNTVSVGASCGYAR
+619 DGNAVSVGASCGYAL
-634 YPAESVDVQ
+634 YPAESIDVQ
-643 QVRYIADQRMYENKQ
+643 QVCYIADQRMYENKQ
-658 KNHARQDEAAR
+658 KNHARQDGAEGI

>member
-1 MLLGIVSVYAGVD
+1 
-14 TQRLCTFCKK
+14 
-24 LCTALWHKAFGRS
+24 
-37 YCEGVWLRGSQGENS
+37 
-52 LMKKKRKNILLIAGM
+52 MKKKRKNILLIAGM
-67 LLALLVGILIYNGY
+67 LLALLVGILVYTDY
-81 AQEQIYQESTAN
+81 TQEQIYQESTAN

-102 KTFAMFAQRNWNILN
+102 KTFTMFAQRNWNILT
-117 DWESYLSALVE
+117 DWDSYLGALAE
-128 KGEQEE
+128 RGEQEG

-147 YTDFYLFNEQ
+147 YTDFFLFNEQ

-168 TAERMKE
+168 TAEHMKE
-175 VFEKL
+175 NFAEL
-180 YTENEPVISSYTSDQ
+180 YAANGPVITSYTSSQ
-195 GIRKVLFAIP
+195 GIRKVMFAMP
-205 MEQPLQLDG
+205 MEQPLQLGD
-214 TTYTALVVSY
+214 TTYTALAVSY
-224 DNAVLEKLLGSMV
+224 DNAVLEKLLSSMV
-237 YEGQSDCYIVRPNGD
+237 YEGQSDCYVVRSDGEV
-252 IVLSTE
+252 VLSTE
-258 TKTEIPEQMTNLF
+258 VKTVIAELMANLF
-271 DYLRQN
+271 DYLQQN

-298 CVLYTM
+298 CVLFTM

-317 LMDWSIIGIVP
+317 ILDWSIIGIVP

-340 VATILVIALLELLI
+340 MATIFIITLHGLLI
-354 MAGVVKILH
+354 MAGVIKILR
-363 DAERNRRRELERR
+363 DAERNRRRDLERR

-388 RVVERFAVCDLDRDH
+388 RVVERYAVCDLDRDR
-403 YQYHE
+403 YQYYE
-408 RRGEL
+408 RHGEA

-418 GSYRQLLE
+418 GSYQQLLE
-426 QMSRKYVVLTDSEN
+426 QISRKYVVLTDSEN
-440 AKLTQMLAPEN
+440 AKIPQMLAPEN
-451 LRRLIKTDDDSLKL
+451 LHRLIKTDKDSLKL
-465 EYAARDKSAFYM
+465 EYAARDKSAFFM
-477 MTVVPMAWKD
+477 MTVVPMAWKG

-527 LTVLEQHSQPFA
+527 LTVLEQHCQPFA

-565 GVAQRLQGCIRSRD
+565 GVAQRMQGCIRSRD

-597 EQETCARKMNMICE
+597 TQETCARKMDMICE
-611 MVAVPYEI
+611 MIAVPYEI
-619 DGNTVSVGASCGYAR
+619 DGNAVSVGASCGYAL
-634 YPAESVDVQ
+634 YPAESIDVQ
-643 QVRYIADQRMYENKQ
+643 QVCYIADQRMYENKQ
-658 KNHARQDEAAR
+658 KNHARQDGAEGI